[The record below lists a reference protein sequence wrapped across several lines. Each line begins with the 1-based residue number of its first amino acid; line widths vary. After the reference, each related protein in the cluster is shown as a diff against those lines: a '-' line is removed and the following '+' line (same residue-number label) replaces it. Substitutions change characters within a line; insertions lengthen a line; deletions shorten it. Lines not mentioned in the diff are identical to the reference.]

1 MRESLAGAP
10 APVVAV
16 SPFVDGRSV
25 KGPSE
30 HFCAWAGI
38 ETSAAGI
45 ARAYA
50 DVIDAVVADEPVP
63 ALPHLVVDTLMEG
76 TDRMRQLARN
86 ILEFGRTLDG

>member
-1 MRESLAGAP
+1 MREALSGAP

-16 SPFVDGRSV
+16 SPFVGGRSV

-38 ETSAAGI
+38 EPSATGI

-50 DVIDAVVADEPVP
+50 EVVEGVVADEPAGDVP
-63 ALPHLVVDTLMEG
+63 QLVTDTLMED
-76 TDRMRQLARN
+76 TPRMRQLARK
-86 ILEFGRTLDG
+86 ILDFGGSLGP